1 MHYKWLKFNS
11 ICVFQEAL
19 FIALYNGETKDGIAY
34 CVSKDVVNW
43 CKEKVVLLS
52 SPPINWA
59 WNMRTPLGLVHEH
72 DDVYALYYTAFD
84 FSEKESREKPISHN
98 GFGKVVRIL
107 VRVKIE

>member
-1 MHYKWLKFNS
+1 
-11 ICVFQEAL
+11 
-19 FIALYNGETKDGIAY
+19 
-34 CVSKDVVNW
+34 
-43 CKEKVVLLS
+43 
-52 SPPINWA
+52 
-59 WNMRTPLGLVHEH
+59 MRTPLGLVHEH